1 MTRRAP
7 TRRKVVAD
15 PEPQSL
21 TRVPVWDMS
30 CPDWKQRILSGT
42 SLVPRLP
49 LNESE
54 AERAVKIFDSLRL
67 PDVTGCPLLRDAAGD
82 WARDIVR
89 ALFGSFDPE
98 TKVRHIQELFLLVP
112 KKNSKSSTAAAIMIV
127 AILMNKRPL
136 AELLLIAPTI
146 EVAKIA
152 FKQARGIIKADQ
164 DLAKMF
170 HVQDHLKQISF
181 VPTGATLAIKAADTD
196 TITGGKWTFV
206 LIDETHVFASKSKAA
221 DVFLEIR
228 GALAARPDGFLI
240 QITTQSKDTPAGV
253 FKDELSNARAVRD
266 GTLKLRLLP
275 ILYELPEELGP
286 DAWRDEKNWGLVNP
300 NLGRSVNPVF
310 LREQLLK
317 AEENGPEAL
326 ALFASQHFNVEIGLR
341 LRANRWGG
349 ADHWEAAADQTLTGL
364 DVLLARCEVAVVGI
378 DGGGLDDLLALC
390 VTGREKGS
398 RNRLMW
404 FHAWAHTT
412 VLERRKEIVP
422 LLRDFERAGDL
433 TIYKEM
439 GEDIDELV
447 EMIEQV
453 HESGLLPLKH
463 CIGVDQAGI
472 GEIPDALMDPEGLA
486 LTNDHIL
493 AVPQGW
499 KLWGVIQSLERRLA
513 SRTSLH
519 CGQPLAAWAVSNAK
533 LEPRGNAMVMT
544 KSAAGR
550 AKIDPVIAAL
560 NAEMLM
566 DRNPTVKPPSVYET
580 RGIRVL

>member
-7 TRRKVVAD
+7 TRRKGVAD
-15 PEPQSL
+15 PEPQL
-21 TRVPVWDMS
+21 RTRVPVWDMS
-30 CPDWKQRILSGT
+30 CPDWPQRILNGA

-49 LNESE
+49 LNEFE
-54 AERAVKIFDSLRL
+54 ADRAVKIFDSLRL

-152 FKQARGIIKADQ
+152 FKQARGIIKADE

-253 FKDELSNARAVRD
+253 FKDELANARAVRD

-317 AEENGPEAL
+317 AEENGPEQL

-349 ADHWEAAADQTLTGL
+349 ADHWEAAHDKTLTGL
-364 DVLLARCEVAVVGI
+364 DVLLARCEVAVIGI
-378 DGGGLDDLLALC
+378 DGGGLDDLLGLC
-390 VTGREKGS
+390 VTGREKGT

-404 FHAWAHTT
+404 FHAWAHET

-422 LLRDFERAGDL
+422 TLRDFERGGDL
-433 TIYKEM
+433 TIYHDM
-439 GEDIDELV
+439 GDDIEELV
-447 EMIEQV
+447 GIVEQV
-453 HESGLLPLKH
+453 KDYGLLPVKH
-463 CIGVDQAGI
+463 CIGVDVAGI
-472 GEIPDALMDPEGLA
+472 GEIPDALMDPDGLG
-486 LTNDHIL
+486 LTLEHIL

-499 KLWGVIQSLERRLA
+499 KLWGVIQSLERRLK

-566 DRNPTVKPPSVYET
+566 DRNPIVKAPSIYET
-580 RGIRVL
+580 RGIRTL